1 MNTILFSEKRP
12 LAAED
17 GKGWL
22 IPFRCSDIAN
32 CRLDEPAYNRS
43 QYENELA
50 ITITERIRAALAA
63 KGYSQENGY
72 TVMPNFRTMMITVR
86 G

>member
-32 CRLDEPAYNRS
+32 YRLDEPAYNRS

-50 ITITERIRAALAA
+50 ISVSNRIRAALAA
-63 KGYSQENGY
+63 KGYAQDR
-72 TVMPNFRTMMITVR
+72 VFVNFRTMTISVNQ
-86 G
+86 